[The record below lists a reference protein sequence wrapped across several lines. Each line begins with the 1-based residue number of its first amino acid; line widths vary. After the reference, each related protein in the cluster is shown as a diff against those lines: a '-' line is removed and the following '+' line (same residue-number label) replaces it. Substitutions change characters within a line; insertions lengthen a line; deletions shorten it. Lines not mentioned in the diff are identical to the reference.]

1 MKIQTTN
8 LLPVTAVVSSVL
20 LLLAGKKRVFEII
33 AVAASA
39 AWLLL
44 ELGVFAWPLKN
55 ANLSPG
61 IVIGGLLLLSGI
73 VVYLGTSNKRE
84 VTAATVIAILGGVLV
99 VHALALLG

>member
-8 LLPVTAVVSSVL
+8 LLPVTAVVASVL

-44 ELGVFAWPLKN
+44 EVGMFSWPFKN
-55 ANLSPG
+55 PNLSPG

-84 VTAATVIAILGGVLV
+84 VTAATVISILGGVLV
-99 VHALALLG
+99 VHALQFLG